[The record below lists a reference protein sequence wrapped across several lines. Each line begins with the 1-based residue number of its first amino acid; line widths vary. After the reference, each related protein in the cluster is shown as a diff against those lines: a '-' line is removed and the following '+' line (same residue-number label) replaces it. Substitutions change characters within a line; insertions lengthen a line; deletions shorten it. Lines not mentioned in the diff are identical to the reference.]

1 MMPRIF
7 VPGRTLEAGKA
18 SRHAVTFA
26 GFKYLESLQRAGAIE
41 MIVKPRALRDEAEA
55 EALLDQAHGLLLLG
69 GPDVDPALYGQEPH
83 PRTYGVVRAE
93 DEFEVLLTR
102 AAVRM
107 RYPTL
112 AVCRGFQ
119 LVNVALGGTLDQH
132 ITDRPGTLSH
142 SMASF
147 PAPAAGAIGPIL
159 EIPLTEGCRLAE
171 AIADE
176 TAKGAHARTVAMG
189 AHAHHQA
196 VDRVGEGLVVTGRTS
211 DGIIEAFEHTDGW
224 LVGVQ
229 WHPEDTAAD
238 DAAMQ
243 RLFDAFVAQAR
254 IYASVATTPPRS
266 A

>member
-1 MMPRIF
+1 MIPRIF

-26 GFKYLESLQRAGAIE
+26 GFKYLESLERAGAIE

-55 EALLDQAHGLLLLG
+55 EALLAQAHGLLLLG

-83 PRTYGVVRAE
+83 PKTYGVVREE
-93 DEFEVLLTR
+93 DDFEVLLTR
-102 AAVRM
+102 AAVRI

-159 EIPLTEGCRLAE
+159 EIPLAEGCRLAK
-171 AIADE
+171 AIEDE
-176 TAKGAHARTVAMG
+176 IAKG

-229 WHPEDTAAD
+229 WHPEDTAKD

-254 IYASVATTPPRS
+254 SYAAG
-266 A
+266 

>member
-1 MMPRIF
+1 MAMTPRIF

-26 GFKYLESLQRAGAIE
+26 GFKYLESLERAGAVE
-41 MIVKPRALRDEAEA
+41 MVVKPRKLRDEAEA
-55 EALLDQAHGLLLLG
+55 EALLAQAHGLLLLG
-69 GPDVDPALYGQEPH
+69 GQDVDPALYGQERH
-83 PRTYGVVRAE
+83 EKTYGVVRDE
-93 DEFEVLLTR
+93 DDFEVLLTR

-132 ITDRPGTLSH
+132 ITDRPGMLSH

-147 PAPAAGAIGPIL
+147 PAPPAGAIGPIL
-159 EIPLTEGCRLAE
+159 EIPLADGCRLAE

-176 TAKGAHARTVAMG
+176 VAKG

-196 VDRVGEGLVVTGRTS
+196 VDQVGSGLVVTGRTA
-211 DGIIEAFEHTDGW
+211 DGVIEAFEHTDGW

-229 WHPEDTAAD
+229 WHPEDTADD

-254 IYASVATTPPRS
+254 RYAGAPS
-266 A
+266 AARPG